1 MYNYRM
7 KQFVIMA
14 RYSALQIINILLR
27 DRQRFIFWL
36 LILTLP
42 FIVMGSAASSVSL
55 FKTTAKL
62 IPINPLL
69 NFFAFTI
76 FILFGFSASTNL
88 FITVKSVFNSTFTE
102 CIAPLPINTPA
113 LFAAKIFEMV
123 FNNYIDLAFCMPM
136 FFSLAYMLGAGFWQ
150 FIAAAAVFFAFEALI
165 CFGVLSVALLMARLF
180 TKRAA
185 DFFTWCVGV
194 FFVIAFILIQ
204 NYPAKLFKMPE
215 EAVKNTLKLFES
227 AYFEYLPTRWII
239 NIVYGLIAGD
249 YKTAVY
255 GFIAFALLLAF
266 FGGIS
271 YHLFKL
277 FFRRGVEMQ
286 SAVTKSAATN
296 KTIHYKR
303 YSSFFTLLKKE
314 FYCVLRNSQII
325 YSLFMMPAIFFIF
338 TYLDFS
344 FGNMGA
350 FTFLIFT
357 VYLTSVNS
365 ALFCFGVEG
374 TAIMVYKSLPI
385 AIEKIY
391 WAKYIT
397 YGSLNLAAAL
407 LCFVFAV
414 KFSGLP
420 SFIDPAVIFS
430 IFVFYVLW
438 LNLFICDFGFYFA
451 SYKPGGK
458 LKNAVRIEGTFA
470 LIIVIF
476 AVAAAA
482 AFSLYKLSVTLLCA
496 TALSLIALQAVLHY
510 LAVQNYK
517 RGEF

>member
-1 MYNYRM
+1 
-7 KQFVIMA
+7 MA
-14 RYSALQIINILLR
+14 KYSALQIANILLR

-55 FKTTAKL
+55 FNNTAKL
-62 IPINPLL
+62 IPINALL
-69 NFFAFTI
+69 NFFAFAI

-123 FNNYIDLAFCMPM
+123 FNNYIDLAFCIPM
-136 FFSLAYMLGAGFWQ
+136 FFSLTYMLGAGFWQ
-150 FIAAAAVFFAFEALI
+150 FIAAAAVLFAFEALI
-165 CFGVLSVALLMARLF
+165 CFGVLSIALLLARLF

-185 DFFTWCVGV
+185 DFFTWFVGV
-194 FFVIAFILIQ
+194 FFVISFILIQ

-215 EAVKNTLKLFES
+215 EAAKSTLKLFDS

-249 YKTAVY
+249 YKTAAY
-255 GFIAFALLLAF
+255 NFTAFALLTAF
-266 FGGIS
+266 LGGIS
-271 YHLFKL
+271 YYLFKL

-286 SAVTKSAATN
+286 SAVKKSAAIN

-314 FYCVLRNSQII
+314 FFCVIRNSQII
-325 YSLFMMPAIFFIF
+325 YSLLMMPAIFFTF

-344 FGNMGA
+344 FGNMGV

-357 VYLTSVNS
+357 AYLTSVNS
-365 ALFCFGVEG
+365 TLFCFGVEG
-374 TAIMVYKSLPI
+374 AAIMVYKSLPI

-391 WAKYIT
+391 WAKYIIFA
-397 YGSLNLAAAL
+397 SLNLAAAL
-407 LCFVFAV
+407 LCFIFTV

-420 SFIDPAVIFS
+420 SFIDPRVIIPVF
-430 IFVFYVLW
+430 IFYVLW
-438 LNLFICDFGFYFA
+438 LNLFMCDFGFYFA

-458 LKNAVRIEGTFA
+458 LKNAVRLEGTFA
-470 LIIVIF
+470 LILVVF
-476 AVAAAA
+476 VVAAAVA
-482 AFSLYKLSVTLLCA
+482 VSLYKLSIALLCA
-496 TALSLIALQAVLHY
+496 TAVSLIALQAALHY
-510 LAVQNYK
+510 LALKNYK